1 MFASQYT
8 TSRTGRITCLFGI
21 ILSLAFSGLSRGE
34 NLFQAYQLAEKSD
47 PQYREAEAAYRA
59 TLEKRPQALSQLLPN
74 VSLSANTS
82 YNEQTISSSFVIGG
96 SGNGNSVG
104 FNSHGYSVNLTQP
117 LFRWDRF
124 LQFQQTDSIINQSN
138 AELLAAKQDL
148 IIRVSQSYFDLLAAH
163 DNLDFARAEKLALS
177 RQLDQA
183 KQRFEVGL
191 TAITD
196 VQEAQ
201 AGYDRAVASEIAAE
215 NNIDNTREVL
225 REIIGVYLED
235 YSPLGETMPLLSPEP
250 DDIDEWTTNAQEQ
263 SLTVIAAMYAVDT
276 AREEIAIRRAGHY
289 PTVDLSGGAGY
300 NKSGGRFGSSK
311 IHSKDVGI
319 QLNVPLFSGGSVT
332 SRTKEAVE
340 LLNQQLMRLEQA
352 RRSVQSDTRQAYLGV
367 ISGISQVKAFKQAL
381 VSSETALQATEAGFE
396 VGTRTAVDVVASQ
409 QSLLQAR
416 RDYAQSRYNY
426 VLDTLRLK
434 RATGILSSDDL
445 VAINQWFKK

>member
-1 MFASQYT
+1 MFAFQHMT
-8 TSRTGRITCLFGI
+8 FRPGRIICITGI
-21 ILSLAFSGLSRGE
+21 VLSLTLSGSSTAE
-34 NLFQAYQLAEKSD
+34 NLFEVYQLAEKSD
-47 PQYREAEAAYRA
+47 PQYRQAEASYRA
-59 TLEKRPQALSQLLPN
+59 TLEARPQALAQLLPDI
-74 VSLSANTS
+74 SLSANS
-82 YNEQTISSSFVIGG
+82 SWNEQTISSSFVIGG
-96 SGNGNSVG
+96 SGNGNDVG
-104 FNSHGYSVNLTQP
+104 FNSHGYSMSLTQP

-124 LQFQQTDSIINQSN
+124 LQYQQTDSIINQSN

-148 IIRVSQSYFDLLAAH
+148 IIRVSESYFALLAAY

-201 AGYDRAVASEIAAE
+201 AGYDRAVASEISAE

-225 REIIGVYLED
+225 REIIGIYLED
-235 YSPLGETMPLLSPEP
+235 YSALGVTMPLLSPEP
-250 DDIDEWTTNAQEQ
+250 DNIDEWTTMAQEQ
-263 SLTVIAAMYAVDT
+263 SLAVIAAMYAVDT
-276 AREEIAIRRAGHY
+276 ARDEINIRRAGHY
-289 PTVDLSGGAGY
+289 PTVDLSGSAGY
-300 NKSGGRFGSSK
+300 NKSGGRFGASK
-311 IHSKDVGI
+311 IHSDNVGI
-319 QLNVPLFSGGSVT
+319 QLNVPLFKGGSVS
-332 SRTKEAVE
+332 SRTREAVE
-340 LLNQQLMRLEQA
+340 LLNQQLLRLEQA
-352 RRSVQSDTRQAYLGV
+352 RRTVQSDTRQAYLGV

-409 QSLLQAR
+409 QTLLQAR

-445 VAINQWFKK
+445 TAINQWFKK

>member
-1 MFASQYT
+1 MLSFQHTAGWI
-8 TSRTGRITCLFGI
+8 GRFICLSGI
-21 ILSLAFSGLSRGE
+21 IVSLTFSGLSHGE
-34 NLFQAYQLAEKSD
+34 NLFEVYQLAAKSD

-59 TLEKRPQALSQLLPN
+59 KLEARPQALSQLLPD
-74 VSLSANTS
+74 VSLSANTAW
-82 YNEQTISSSFVIGG
+82 NEQTISSAFSFGTP
-96 SGNGNSVG
+96 SNGNTTG
-104 FNSHGYSVNLTQP
+104 FNSHGYQLNLSQP
-117 LFRWDRF
+117 LFRWDRY
-124 LQFQQTDSIINQSN
+124 LQYQQADSIIQQSN

-148 IIRVSQSYFDLLAAH
+148 IVRVSESYFNLLAAY

-225 REIIGVYLED
+225 REIIGIYLTD
-235 YSPLGETMPLLSPEP
+235 YSPLGASMPLVTPEP
-250 DDIDEWTTNAQEQ
+250 DDIDEWTTMAQEQ
-263 SLTVIAAMYAVDT
+263 SLSVIASEFAVDT
-276 AREEIAIRRAGHY
+276 AREEIRIRQAGHF
-289 PTVDLSGGAGY
+289 PTVDLSAGGGY
-300 NKSGGRFGSSK
+300 NKSGGRFGASK
-311 IHSKDVGI
+311 IHTTDVGI
-319 QLNVPLFSGGSVT
+319 QVNVPLFKGGYVT
-332 SRTKEAVE
+332 SRTREAVE
-340 LLNQQLMRLEQA
+340 LLNQQLLRLEQA

-409 QSLLQAR
+409 QTLLQAR

-445 VAINQWFKK
+445 TAMDQWFKK

>member
-1 MFASQYT
+1 MFSFQHTADWI
-8 TSRTGRITCLFGI
+8 GRIICVFVI
-21 ILSLAFSGLSRGE
+21 IASVTFSGFSSGE
-34 NLFQAYQLAEKSD
+34 NLFQVYQLAEKSD

-59 TLEKRPQALSQLLPN
+59 KLEARPQTLSQLLPD
-74 VSLSANTS
+74 VSLSANTAW
-82 YNEQTISSSFVIGG
+82 NEQTISSAFSFGTP
-96 SGNGNSVG
+96 SNGNAVG
-104 FNSHGYSVNLTQP
+104 YNSHGYQLNLSQP

-124 LQFQQTDSIINQSN
+124 LQYQQSDSIIQQSN

-148 IIRVSQSYFDLLAAH
+148 IIRVSEAYFNLLAAH

-225 REIIGVYLED
+225 REIIGVYLTD
-235 YSPLGETMPLLSPEP
+235 YSPLGVSMPLVTPEP
-250 DDIDEWTTNAQEQ
+250 DDIDKWTTMAQEQ
-263 SLTVIAAMYAVDT
+263 SLSVIASEYAVDT
-276 AREEIAIRRAGHY
+276 AREEIRIRQAGHF
-289 PTVDLSGGAGY
+289 PTVDLSAGAGY
-300 NKSGGRFGSSK
+300 NKSGGRFGASK
-311 IHSKDVGI
+311 IHTTDVGI
-319 QLNVPLFSGGSVT
+319 QVNVPLFKGGYVT
-332 SRTKEAVE
+332 SRTREAVE
-340 LLNQQLMRLEQA
+340 LLNQQLLRLEQA
-352 RRSVQSDTRQAYLGV
+352 RRTVQSDTRQAYLGV
-367 ISGISQVKAFKQAL
+367 ISGISQVNAFKQAL

-445 VAINQWFKK
+445 TAMDQWFKK